1 MKLIKSSLVLLLW
14 LILPGLGQAQDVKTF
29 TIGEELDWLYSIVE
43 TVDADNDMFDNST
56 NELRNNLHD
65 AVKKYIWHYLSGFN
79 DNPQPDD
86 LKAYFA
92 KLQEDM
98 VAVAYWN
105 YDGASPTAD
114 ADRQGL
120 IKEFDKAIS
129 CLQAYVDGRTDK
141 YPAKLLKDELDSI
154 LGTAWMIN
162 SEGDWYELWAFAAYR
177 LLQQMVRFCPDI
189 SLIADF
195 VTKDGRVGIYDV
207 RMHEYV
213 YRPCF
218 SPVFIRGNDGQ
229 WRVYI
234 HDMFM
239 PTRAYCVWH
248 DGPKVGYLLSKH
260 GVVIGHDVDAS
271 FYARYFETNDEYTYC
286 HAIENQDYLEDFNL
300 EINRTSEEIVIFD
313 SDNIVWKI
321 CVPKG
326 GYYHQ
331 VPGTPVLKMIFEDG
345 DPLFLLEGEN

>member
-1 MKLIKSSLVLLLW
+1 MKSIKSSLVLLLW
-14 LILPGLGQAQDVKTF
+14 LILPGLGQAQDLKTF
-29 TIGEELDWLYSIVE
+29 TVGEELDFLCSMYEMEEEDIS
-43 TVDADNDMFDNST
+43 DGSLDDLKDY
-56 NELRNNLHD
+56 LHE
-65 AVKKYIWHYLSGFN
+65 AVNKYIWHYLSGFN

-92 KLQEDM
+92 TLQEDM
-98 VAVAYWN
+98 IAVPYWN
-105 YDGASPTAD
+105 YDRDSPTAD
-114 ADRQGL
+114 ADRQRL

-129 CLQAYVDGRTDK
+129 SLQAYADGRTDK
-141 YPAKLLKDELDSI
+141 YPANLLKDELDSI
-154 LGTAWMIN
+154 LGTAWMIA
-162 SEGDWYELWAFAAYR
+162 SEGDEYEIWALAAYR

-260 GVVIGHDVDAS
+260 GVVIGHDVDDS

-286 HAIENQDYLEDFNL
+286 HKIENQEYLEDFNF
-300 EINRTSEEIVIFD
+300 EFNRISEEIVIFD
-313 SDNIVWKI
+313 PDNIVWKI